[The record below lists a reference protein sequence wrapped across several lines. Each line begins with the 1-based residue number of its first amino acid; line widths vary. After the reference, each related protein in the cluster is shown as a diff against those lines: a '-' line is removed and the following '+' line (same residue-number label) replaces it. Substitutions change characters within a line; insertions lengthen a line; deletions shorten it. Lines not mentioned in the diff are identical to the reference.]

1 MSDVKVAKVKLYN
14 DKLKSGFLA
23 HEIDDEDVILPTEA
37 VGSLS
42 LNNEDEVSFEVRKD
56 GDKHYATNVK
66 LVKKAK

>member
-14 DKLKSGFLA
+14 DKLKAGFLD
-23 HEIDDEDVILPTEA
+23 HEIDDDDVILPTEA

-42 LNNEDEVSFEVRKD
+42 LKNGDEVSFEVLQK

-66 LVKKAK
+66 IVKPK